1 MPHSQNDEPLRPQ
14 PRPLL
19 GWPVLGPC
27 LLLSALA
34 VAGGVF
40 YLERSKGR
48 NGSRSAPVVAVS
60 PSVEVS
66 DTKRTPPIDEEPRDA
81 AVVPRSGFDVD
92 DIEVDDFD
100 HALLWI
106 DRMREVVAREDPKL
120 TDEGARR
127 LGEFTTQTA
136 VSEET
141 TSIELTESEGGR
153 PLLTVGHG
161 NGYSSMG
168 VGLCFDLKAKHVMA
182 GADSAEDVFPQ
193 PQPAWM
199 GIEGTV
205 VGLVAESCLGRRNA
219 RTGSSACRDR
229 IRPVRTARA

>member
-1 MPHSQNDEPLRPQ
+1 
-14 PRPLL
+14 
-19 GWPVLGPC
+19 
-27 LLLSALA
+27 
-34 VAGGVF
+34 VF
-40 YLERSKGR
+40 YLERSNGR
-48 NGSRSAPVVAVS
+48 NGSRSAPEVAVS

-81 AVVPRSGFDVD
+81 AVIARRGFDVD
-92 DIEVDDFD
+92 DIEIDDFD

-127 LGEFTTQTA
+127 LGEFTTHTA

-168 VGLCFDLKAKHVMA
+168 VGLCFDLKAKHVIA

-205 VGLVAESCLGRRNA
+205 VVSSWDWSPRAASGGGMLGPDHRPVVIEYDLFGRRGHEPCSTHGKVVLA
-219 RTGSSACRDR
+219 
-229 IRPVRTARA
+229 P